1 MHKLYKA
8 PLCKGSSRVCT
19 NFTRLPCAKGAP
31 AKRVRDCYS
40 IIFDNQQIGS
50 MCRQS
55 LRRLHRHPPLHKGAL
70 LVGANDEHPLCTR
83 GALLVEANNGLLP
96 LHKEAL
102 LVKADAVSPIE
113 LQQKGWSNNHF
124 LLLRGGH

>member
-1 MHKLYKA
+1 
-8 PLCKGSSRVCT
+8 
-19 NFTRLPCAKGAP
+19 
-31 AKRVRDCYS
+31 
-40 IIFDNQQIGS
+40 

-55 LRRLHRHPPLHKGAL
+55 LRRLHRHPPLHKGALLVGANDEHPPLHKGAL